1 MECYVSPVKW
11 FKNSLIIIDNLA
23 KEVIGATVF
32 CSRKT
37 EMKIKDKSILK
48 GDHEYD

>member
-1 MECYVSPVKW
+1 MECDVSPVKW

-37 EMKIKDKSILK
+37 EMKLK
-48 GDHEYD
+48 QINIERRSGI